1 MSEIKTGEFCWNEL
15 ITSDTGAAKAFYS
28 ELFGWDSSEM
38 DMGDTAYTMFRAAG
52 APEGPEGMVAGMM
65 QSPMPEM
72 PPFWLSYVMV
82 EDVAATLEKAES
94 LGAKVIKG
102 VTELPMGTLAIF
114 SDPQGATF
122 AIWKK
127 GSCEGGE

>member
-1 MSEIKTGEFCWNEL
+1 
-15 ITSDTGAAKAFYS
+15 
-28 ELFGWDSSEM
+28 
-38 DMGDTAYTMFRAAG
+38 
-52 APEGPEGMVAGMM
+52 M

-72 PPFWLSYVMV
+72 PPFWLSYISVD
-82 EDVAATLEKAES
+82 DVAATLEKAES

-127 GSCEGGE
+127 NCGE